1 MSKGFVLIV
10 EDDPEIGSSI
20 TDLLDME
27 GYRSKTVLNG
37 QRALDW
43 LAASQEAPDVILLD
57 LMMPVFSGYEF
68 LESVREHE
76 RLLAI
81 PVIIISAAA
90 DARSTAQKHHAG
102 FVKKPLDADDLL
114 KAIARAGD

>member
-10 EDDPEIGSSI
+10 EDDPDIGTSI
-20 TDLLDME
+20 AELLDME

-43 LAASQEAPDVILLD
+43 LASSQEPPNVILLD
-57 LMMPVFSGYEF
+57 LMMPVCSGYEF
-68 LESVREHE
+68 LESVRDHD
-76 RLLAI
+76 RLVAI

-90 DARSTAQKHHAG
+90 DALATAQKHQAG
-102 FVKKPLDADDLL
+102 FVKKPLDADALL
-114 KAIARAGD
+114 KAITRAAD